1 MSILKSLFGKQDE
14 PTTPTWEIKPRP
26 DRPAPSTRKQSLPE
40 PPPAPEAKKEPNPFL
55 DDPMLD
61 TMSLEVDDLD
71 LSEDNPYRSNS
82 WELDPDNDTR
92 RLRTIQIG
100 AATEKKSGSNFNPYD
115 TGKMRR
121 GWKK

>member
-14 PTTPTWEIKPRP
+14 PTTPTWDIKPRAE
-26 DRPAPSTRKQSLPE
+26 RPAPSPRKQSCSE
-40 PPPAPEAKKEPNPFL
+40 PPPVPEAKKEPNPFL

-61 TMSLEVDDLD
+61 TMTLEVDDLD
-71 LSEDNPYRSNS
+71 LSEDNPYQTNT
-82 WELDPDNDTR
+82 WEFDPDNDTR
-92 RLRTIQIG
+92 RLRTFQIG
-100 AATEKKSGSNFNPYD
+100 EDTEKKPGSNYNPYD